1 MTEDLQTEATD
12 VEGYAGW
19 DLDDILILV
28 GVSII
33 AVVGLA
39 FWLYSHQV
47 AQIGVGLVGS
57 FTSPVSAGFN
67 GLASLINAFFQW
79 ASHAVSNLAILPAFY
94 LRIMQQIALVKAF
107 VSQSIGIRSMLPLFT
122 DSGYAAM
129 TIAGA

>member
-47 AQIGVGLVGS
+47 AQIGVGLVSS

-67 GLASLINAFFQW
+67 GLASVITSFFQW
-79 ASHAVSNLAILPAFY
+79 ASHAVSNLAVLPAFHITMI
-94 LRIMQQIALVKAF
+94 RMVMMKAY
-107 VSQSIGIRSMLPLFT
+107 VSQSIGARLNLSVFT
-122 DSGYAAM
+122 ASGYVH
-129 TIAGA
+129 TTFTGV